1 MSIESWFKNKKD
13 AVKKIGK
20 VGLMTAGM
28 FVATEALSQ
37 GVDTPNVKGATE
49 QLNTQKIQWAT
60 EALSKANHD
69 AGNVQNTQDLHWFE
83 TGAVKSFT
91 DHIGPLSNGQE
102 QAAHYSID
110 DYKKMLKTA
119 KELKN
124 VFTTVEGRVGSTGHT
139 NIDYIIHRLT
149 TMSSVSGFNQQQAV
163 EDFH

>member
-69 AGNVQNTQDLHWFE
+69 AGNVQ
-83 TGAVKSFT
+83 KSFT